1 MNKTDEYEQAQ
12 DIHSR
17 MGRKLSEFTHWQILV
32 VIYGRPD
39 DAVRLRQ
46 LAEEIH
52 EDATLL
58 REITQRWCDR
68 LAGEGTR

>member
-1 MNKTDEYEQAQ
+1 MNENDEYLQLCTTC
-12 DIHSR
+12 SR
-17 MGRKLSEFTHWQILV
+17 MEQSLDDFTHRAAFL
-32 VIYGRPD
+32 
-39 DAVRLRQ
+39 DALGYPRHSVRLRQ

-68 LAGEGTR
+68 LAGEE